1 MFSIDKAKAESQ
13 QLIKEYNKLQAEA
26 KKANSPEEATQK
38 AAEAEE
44 LISKIS
50 QIQVAITQFT
60 TEKRATAAK
69 VASNQQQNTDLQQ
82 DSKESTSFEERMYHL
97 EEAQRK
103 TRTQIEQLT
112 HTKEELGRLLER
124 EKKIN
129 AEFQGKGATDEKLQ
143 ENLTRLI
150 KKKES
155 EQQYLIQELEE
166 VRQQSLKE
174 NERFRMQRD
183 AARSIIERQ
192 KEIEKEKI
200 MASFNSRGVKK
211 LLISLSIAA
220 ILIAIILWY
229 LPKFNPDIFLTPP
242 SAISQTPV
250 PKPQIDNV
258 VKPEQ
263 KVAPKQK
270 KRALAIYS
278 DGLKQGGQG
287 PIMLKLPSG
296 IFKMGA
302 KNTTRYD
309 ERPQH
314 KVILDSFSISQY
326 EITFEEYDLFAWKTE
341 RSFPNDNGW
350 GREKRPVINVDWYDA
365 YAYTKWLT
373 SQTGHQYRLP
383 SEREWEYAAKAG
395 SETFYWWGYELGK
408 NKANCGVCGSAWD
421 GKKTAPVG
429 SFKSNAF
436 ELYDT
441 IGNVMEWT
449 ISCYRTS
456 YLDAPTVGNI
466 WPGGDCSRRVAR
478 SSSYQTYINSLH
490 VTKRNN
496 FNPKTRIKTLGFR
509 VVRVD

>member
-1 MFSIDKAKAESQ
+1 MFSIDKAKAEAQ
-13 QLIKEYNKLQAEA
+13 QLIKEYNKLQVEA
-26 KKANSPEEATQK
+26 KKANSPEEATNK
-38 AAEAEE
+38 AAQAEK

-50 QIQVAITQFT
+50 TMQVAITQFS
-60 TEKRATAAK
+60 TEKRVTK
-69 VASNQQQNTDLQQ
+69 VASQKTNDHQ
-82 DSKESTSFEERMYHL
+82 DSKESTSFEERMYRL
-97 EEAQRK
+97 EEAQNK

-129 AEFQGKGATDEKLQ
+129 AEFQGRGATDEKLQ

-155 EQQYLIQELEE
+155 EQQYLVQELEE

-183 AARSIIERQ
+183 AARSMIERHQ
-192 KEIEKEKI
+192 ELAKEKI
-200 MASFNSRGVKK
+200 MASFQNRGMKK
-211 LLISLSIAA
+211 ILIGLSIGT
-220 ILIAIILWY
+220 IIIAIILWY
-229 LPKFNPDIFLTPP
+229 LPKFNPDSFITPP

-250 PKPQIDNV
+250 PKPQTDNV
-258 VKPEQ
+258 VKPDP
-263 KVAPKQK
+263 KVTPKQK
-270 KRALAIYS
+270 VRTLAIYR

-287 PIMLKLPSG
+287 PIMLKLPGG

-302 KNTTRYD
+302 KNTSTRYD

-314 KVILDSFSISQY
+314 KVMLDSFSISQY
-326 EITFEEYDLFAWKTE
+326 EITFEEYDIFAWKTE

-350 GREKRPVINVDWYDA
+350 GREKRPVINVDWNDA

-395 SETFYWWGYELGK
+395 SETFYWWGYEVGK

-429 SFKSNAF
+429 KFKSNAF

-441 IGNVMEWT
+441 VGNVMEWT
-449 ISCYRTS
+449 ISCYRTT
-456 YLDAPTVGNI
+456 YLDAPLLGNR
-466 WPGGDCSRRVAR
+466 WPGGNCSRRVAR
-478 SSSYQTYINSLH
+478 SSSYQTYVNNLH
-490 VTKRNN
+490 TTKRNH